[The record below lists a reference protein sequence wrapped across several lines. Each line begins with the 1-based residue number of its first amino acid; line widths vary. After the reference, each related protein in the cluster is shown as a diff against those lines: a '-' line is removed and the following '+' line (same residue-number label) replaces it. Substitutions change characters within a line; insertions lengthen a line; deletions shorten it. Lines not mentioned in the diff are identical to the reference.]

1 MRFAAAWT
9 GVVALAACGFAAPS
23 VSAASQRDAVGCA
36 LGDCDIP
43 WAWDDDRLPPP
54 ENPPYPQGFV
64 LTVQVPPDGRAT
76 GNGERPLSR
85 YPQIAEAL
93 GRCWD
98 PSAVVGD
105 RHWGAI
111 TVRVSFKRN
120 GSVNGVPR
128 ITYVDRLADKSVDA
142 DLRRSLLAALARC
155 APLPFSGSLGGAV
168 AGQIFTIRFVQK
180 GNQA

>member
-1 MRFAAAWT
+1 MRVGAAWIGALLLAT
-9 GVVALAACGFAAPS
+9 DGLAASP
-23 VSAASQRDAVGCA
+23 VSAASQRGAVGCA

-54 ENPPYPQGFV
+54 VDPPYPQGFV
-64 LTVQVPPDGRAT
+64 LTVQVPPDGSAS
-76 GNGERPLSR
+76 GGGERPLSR
-85 YPQIAEAL
+85 YPQIAETL

-111 TVRVSFKRN
+111 TLRVSFKRD

-142 DLRRSLLAALARC
+142 DLRRSLLSALAHC